1 VNAVDLVLVMADMS
15 DLGPI
20 FETRTVQKLSPRIP
34 LGLCY
39 VAAAVREAGY
49 RVAIVDNYL
58 DALSNRRVAERIAAM
73 SPRAVG
79 FSVTVVNKANSLE
92 IARLVKRADP
102 RVRTVFGGPHAT
114 ILPRDLISDPAV
126 DYVVE
131 GEGEETMPRLL
142 GAITRG
148 GSVDSIPGVYYRGPD
163 AAARS
168 TGPCVWLSD
177 LDRLPI
183 PARDLVD
190 FNRYHLGGETTGTR
204 RVATISSSRG
214 CPYRCAFCASEFY
227 FSKRYRARSAAS
239 VLGEIE
245 RLVSEYRIDGL
256 YFREDCFTVDRARVV
271 EICEGL
277 LRRKISLVWECEARA
292 DTIDPELLRIMREAG
307 CRGMWCG
314 IESGSQR
321 ILEYLGKGVTLEKV
335 RDAYRWAHEAG
346 IAIGAGFMVGIP
358 GETMEDAF
366 RSLALAKELRP
377 CWAYFQS
384 YVGYPRSRIYDEV
397 ERDRLY
403 TRNEGGILDVQ
414 TREMTRG
421 EIRALENYF
430 GKEFSHWQRSGGTGA
445 AAAPG
450 PADGWPRVTVVVPA
464 RNAEKTISECLVS
477 LVNLDYPKDRLE
489 ILVVDNGSVD
499 RTREIAS
506 RFPLTVLVED
516 RVQSSYA
523 ARNTGLARATG
534 EIVAFTDAD
543 CVATQ
548 AWLKELVRGC
558 EDPAVGCVAGE
569 ILPYAIETFVDEY
582 LDSIGF
588 MSQRQL
594 LDYRPLPRAMT
605 ANLAFRREV
614 FDRIGLFDAGA
625 ISGGDSEMAI
635 RMATRTEWKISYR
648 GDAVVYHKHRTRP
661 WPFFTQFVRYGW
673 GEARLRCAYREQF
686 APRLGNG
693 VGQSVRSVASGLK
706 ALCVRGVGAP
716 GVPASCGLKRMGL
729 TLAREL
735 AWHLGLQAGLLCG
748 FCRGGKG
755 ASRGMR
761 SGGEC

>member
-1 VNAVDLVLVMADMS
+1 MSAVDVVLVMADMT
-15 DLGPI
+15 DLLPI
-20 FETRTVQKLSPRIP
+20 FETRTMQKLPPRVP

-39 VAAAVREAGY
+39 MAAAVREAGY
-49 RVAIVDNYL
+49 RVAIIDNYL
-58 DALSNRRVAERIAAM
+58 DALSNRRVAERITAM
-73 SPRAVG
+73 SPLAVG
-79 FSVTVVNKANSLE
+79 FSVTVVNKSNSLE
-92 IARLVKRADP
+92 IARLVKRGDP

-114 ILPRDLISDPAV
+114 ILPLDLIPDPAV
-126 DYVVE
+126 DYVVT

-148 GSVDSIPGVYYRGPD
+148 ESVDAIPGVYFKGPD
-163 AAARS
+163 GAPRS

-177 LDRLPI
+177 LDRLPF

-190 FNRYHLGGETTGTR
+190 FERYHLGGETTGAR

-227 FSKRYRARSAAS
+227 FSKKYRARSAAS
-239 VLGEIE
+239 VLGEVE

-314 IESGSQR
+314 IESGSPR
-321 ILEYLGKGVTLEKV
+321 ILEYLGKGVTLEQV

-358 GETMEDAF
+358 GEMIEDAF
-366 RSLALAKELRP
+366 RSLAFAKELRP

-384 YVGYPRSRIYDEV
+384 YVGYPRSRIYNEV
-397 ERDRLY
+397 KRERLY
-403 TRNEGGILDVQ
+403 TRDEGGILDVQ

-421 EIRALENYF
+421 EIRALESYF
-430 GKEFSHWQRSGGTGA
+430 GKEFSHWQRTGGAESAGA
-445 AAAPG
+445 PE
-450 PADGWPRVTVVVPA
+450 PASGWPRVTVVVPA

-489 ILVVDNGSVD
+489 VLVVDNGSVD

-506 RFPLTVLVED
+506 RFPVTVLVQD
-516 RVQSSYA
+516 RIQSSYA
-523 ARNTGLARATG
+523 ARNAGLARATG

-548 AWLKELVRGC
+548 GWLKELVRGC
-558 EDPAVGCVAGE
+558 EDPAVGCFAGE
-569 ILPYAIETFVDEY
+569 VFPYHIDTIIDGY

-614 FDRIGLFDAGA
+614 FDKIGLFDAGA
-625 ISGGDSEMAI
+625 ISGGDSEMVI
-635 RMATRTEWKISYR
+635 RMVTRTGWKIAYR
-648 GDAVVYHKHRTRP
+648 GDAVVYHRHRTRP

-686 APRLGNG
+686 APRVGNG
-693 VGQSVRSVASGLK
+693 VAQSVRSIASGVK
-706 ALCVRGVGAP
+706 AFCVRGVGAP
-716 GVPASCGLKRMGL
+716 GVLASSDLKRMGL
-729 TLAREL
+729 TLAREF
-735 AWHLGLQAGLLCG
+735 AWHLGLQVGLAYHLCG
-748 FCRGGKG
+748 GR
-755 ASRGMR
+755 RR
-761 SGGEC
+761 LR

>member
-1 VNAVDLVLVMADMS
+1 MSAVELVLVMADMT
-15 DLGPI
+15 DIYPL
-20 FETRTVQKLSPRIP
+20 FRTRTVIKLPPRVP

-39 VAAAVREAGY
+39 VAAAVRASGY
-49 RVAIVDNYL
+49 RVSIVDNYL
-58 DALSNRRVAERIAAM
+58 DELSNRRVAERIAAM

-79 FSVTVVNKANSLE
+79 FSVTVVNKSNSFE

-114 ILPRDLISDPAV
+114 ILPLDLIPDPAV

-142 GAITRG
+142 GAIRRG
-148 GSVDSIPGVYYRGPD
+148 ESVDAIPGVYFKGPD
-163 AAARS
+163 GVPRS

-177 LDRLPI
+177 LDRLPL

-190 FNRYHLGGETTGTR
+190 FNRYHLGGETTGAR
-204 RVATISSSRG
+204 RAATISSSRG

-227 FSKRYRARSAAS
+227 FSKKYRARSAES

-245 RLVSEYRIDGL
+245 RLVSEYRIDGF

-292 DTIDPELLRIMREAG
+292 DTIDPDLLRMMREAG

-314 IESGSQR
+314 IESGSPR
-321 ILEYLGKGVTLEKV
+321 ILEYLGKGVTLGQV
-335 RDAYRWAHEAG
+335 RDAYRWAHEAD
-346 IAIGAGFMVGIP
+346 ISIGAGFMVGLP
-358 GETMEDAF
+358 GETMDDAF
-366 RSLALAKELRP
+366 KSLALAKELGP

-430 GKEFSHWQRSGGTGA
+430 GKEFSHWQRSGVAGSAGA
-445 AAAPG
+445 PE
-450 PADGWPRVTVVVPA
+450 PAGGWPRVTVVVPA
-464 RNAEKTISECLVS
+464 RNAEKTIQECLVS

-489 ILVVDNGSVD
+489 LLVVDNGSVD

-506 RFPLTVLVED
+506 RFPVTVLVQD
-516 RVQSSYA
+516 RIQGSYA
-523 ARNTGLARATG
+523 ARNTGVARAEG

-548 AWLKELVRGC
+548 RWLKELVRGC
-558 EDPAVGCVAGE
+558 EDPAVGCFAGE
-569 ILPYAIETFVDEY
+569 VFPYTIETFIDEY

-614 FDRIGLFDAGA
+614 FDRVGVFDAGA
-625 ISGGDSEMAI
+625 ISGGDSEMVI
-635 RMATRTEWKISYR
+635 RMVTRTGWNVAYR
-648 GDAVVYHKHRTRP
+648 GDAVVYHRHRTRP

-686 APRLGNG
+686 APRAGNG
-693 VGQSVRSVASGLK
+693 VGQSVRSIASGVK

-716 GVPASCGLKRMGL
+716 GIPASRDLKRMGL
-729 TLAREL
+729 TLAREF
-735 AWHLGLQAGLLCG
+735 AWHLGLQAGLAYHLCG
-748 FCRGGKG
+748 GR
-755 ASRGMR
+755 RR
-761 SGGEC
+761 IR

>member
-1 VNAVDLVLVMADMS
+1 MSAVELVLVMADMI
-15 DLGPI
+15 DIYPL
-20 FETRTVQKLSPRIP
+20 FRTRTVSKLPPRVP

-58 DALSNRRVAERIAAM
+58 DASSNRRVAEKITAM

-79 FSVTVVNKANSLE
+79 FSVTVVNKANSIE
-92 IARLVKRADP
+92 IARLVKRAVP

-114 ILPRDLISDPAV
+114 IQPLDLVSDPAV
-126 DYVVE
+126 DYVVT

-148 GSVDSIPGVYYRGPD
+148 ESVDAISGVYYRGSDGVPC
-163 AAARS
+163 S

-177 LDRLPI
+177 LDRLPF

-190 FNRYHLGGETTGTR
+190 FERYHLGAETTGAR

-239 VLGEIE
+239 VLDEIE
-245 RLVSEYRIDGL
+245 QLISEYRIDGL

-292 DTIDPELLRIMREAG
+292 DTIDPELLRIMRNAG

-314 IESGSQR
+314 IESGSPR
-321 ILEYLGKGVTLEKV
+321 ILEYLGKGVTLGQV

-397 ERDRLY
+397 KRERLY
-403 TRNEGGILDVQ
+403 TRDEGGILDVQ

-421 EIRALENYF
+421 EIRGLENYL
-430 GKEFSHWQRSGGTGA
+430 GKEFSHWQRSGGAGSAGA
-445 AAAPG
+445 PE
-450 PADGWPRVTVVVPA
+450 PAGGWPRVTVVVPA

-477 LVNLDYPKDRLE
+477 LVNLDYPKDRFE
-489 ILVVDNGSVD
+489 VFVVDNGSVD

-506 RFPLTVLVED
+506 RFPVTVLVQD
-516 RVQSSYA
+516 RIQSSYA

-558 EDPAVGCVAGE
+558 EDPAVGCFAGE
-569 ILPYAIETFVDEY
+569 VLPYAIETFIDEY

-588 MSQRQL
+588 MSQRRL

-614 FDRIGLFDAGA
+614 FDRIGSFDGAA
-625 ISGGDSEMAI
+625 ISGGDSEMVI
-635 RMATRTEWKISYR
+635 RMVTRTGWKASYR

-661 WPFFTQFVRYGW
+661 WPFFTQFIRYGW

-686 APRLGNG
+686 GPRLGNG
-693 VGQSVRSVASGLK
+693 VGRSIHSIASGIK
-706 ALCVRGVGAP
+706 TLCLCDSGAFRI
-716 GVPASCGLKRMGL
+716 PASRDLKRMGL
-729 TLAREL
+729 TLVREF
-735 AWHLGLQAGLLCG
+735 AWHLGLQAGLVYG
-748 FCRGGKG
+748 FCRDEKG